1 MEKKESRNQTKNGS
15 QYNFILE
22 TKAGLALKQGNIM
35 SLEKSHKKNF
45 YGSIAISMLILLSS
59 PSSLLAN
66 SNDLALRQQALV
78 TMRKVAMH
86 FYTKVSSHGGYVYYY
101 SLDMKCRWGEGAATK
116 DQIWVQPPGT
126 PTVGMA
132 YLKAFEATGERF
144 YLDAA
149 RKAAEALIYG
159 QLKSG
164 GWTNCVDFNPRGRA
178 ALYRNGKGKGKD
190 YSSLDDGQTQS
201 AIQLLVRVD
210 KALDFQDKEIHDT
223 ACFALD
229 ALLAAQFPNGA
240 FPQVWTGP
248 VDEQPVIKASYPN
261 YDWRIEGRIK
271 NYWDMYTLNDNVAGY
286 VVQALI
292 DAYRIYNDQRYLTAL
307 KRMGDFLILAQMPD
321 PQPAWAQ
328 QYNYEMKP
336 IWARKFEP
344 PGISGDESQEAMETL
359 MEIYRVTGDRKY
371 LEPIPR
377 ALAYLRHSLLP
388 DGRLARYYE
397 LKTNKPLYMFRHGDV
412 YKLTYDDSDLPS
424 HYGWKTDSRLDD
436 IEKKYNEIV
445 NNRSTESTKHRPA
458 NLEDQILKIIGDLD
472 DEGRWIS
479 IHQGEPLV
487 GQPKFKVNYPYI
499 SSAVFSR
506 NIEKLSE
513 YLIAPL
519 SNQITLNNK

>member
-1 MEKKESRNQTKNGS
+1 M
-15 QYNFILE
+15 F
-22 TKAGLALKQGNIM
+22 LK
-35 SLEKSHKKNF
+35 KSHIKNS
-45 YGSIAISMLILLSS
+45 YGTIVLLILLLLFSS
-59 PSSLLAN
+59 FSSAN
-66 SNDLALRQQALV
+66 SYDLALRRQTLV
-78 TMRKVAMH
+78 TMRKAAMF
-86 FYTKVSSHGGYVYYY
+86 FYTKVSFHGGYVYYY
-101 SLDMKCRWGEGAATK
+101 SLDMKRRWGEGEATK

-132 YLKAFEATGERF
+132 YLKAFEATGEQF

-164 GWTNCVDFNPRGRA
+164 GWTNCVDFNPQGRV
-178 ALYRNGKGKGKD
+178 ALYRNGKGNGKN

-210 KALDFQDKEIHDT
+210 KALDFQNKEIHE
-223 ACFALD
+223 AARFALN

-261 YDWRIEGRIK
+261 YDWRTEGRIK

-286 VVQALI
+286 VIQALV
-292 DAYRIYNDQRYLTAL
+292 DAYRIYNDQRYLAAL
-307 KRMGDFLILAQMPD
+307 KRVGDFLILAQMPD

-359 MEIYRVTGDRKY
+359 MEIYRITGDRKY
-371 LEPIPR
+371 LNPIPC

-388 DGRLARYYE
+388 EGRLARYYE
-397 LKTNKPLYMFRHGDV
+397 LKTNKPLYMFRRGDV
-412 YKLTYDDSDLPS
+412 YTLTYDDSNLPS

-436 IEKKYNEIV
+436 IEKQYDEIV
-445 NNRSTESTKHRPA
+445 NNRSTEPIKHHPA
-458 NLEDQILKIIGDLD
+458 NLEDQIQKIIRDLD

-479 IHQGEPLV
+479 TYQGEPLV
-487 GQPKFKVNYPYI
+487 GQPKFKINYPYI